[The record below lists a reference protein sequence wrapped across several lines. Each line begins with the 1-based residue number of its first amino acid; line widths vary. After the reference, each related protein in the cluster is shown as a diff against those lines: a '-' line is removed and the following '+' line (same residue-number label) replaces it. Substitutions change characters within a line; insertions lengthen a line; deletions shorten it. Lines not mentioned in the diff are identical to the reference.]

1 MPVAPLEAMSTGLPV
16 IVSGLECF
24 LDFVV
29 DRETGLRFDHRS
41 GNPGSALAGKLD
53 EALGEWSRSLEIGRR
68 AREAAQRFAFNRVAE
83 EFLADFERILGQ

>member
-24 LDFVV
+24 LDFLV

-41 GNPGSALAGKLD
+41 GNPGSALAEKLD
-53 EALGEWSRSLEIGRR
+53 EALGDWSRSLELGRS
-68 AREAAQRFAFNRVAE
+68 AREAAQNATRQDTAE
-83 EFLADFERILGQ
+83 PCVPSLPDR